1 MRKVIFQ
8 MMISLDGYFEGPN
21 REIDW
26 HNVDDEFNDYATG
39 TLKSVD
45 TLLFG
50 RVTYELMAGY
60 WPTEMAD
67 SDDPVV
73 AERMNTL
80 EKIVFSKTLKKAEW
94 ENTTLVKKDIA
105 ETVEILKQKQ
115 GKDIAIFGSSDLA
128 LALLPSGL
136 IDELRILINPV
147 ILGQGKTLFRGIDSR
162 LYLKLLRTRIFRSGT
177 VLLCYEPVMK

>member
-1 MRKVIFQ
+1 
-8 MMISLDGYFEGPN
+8 MMISVDGYFEGRN

-26 HNVDDEFNDYATG
+26 HNVDNEFNEYAISF
-39 TLKSVD
+39 LNSLD

-60 WPTEMAD
+60 WPTEAAL

-73 AERMNTL
+73 ADKMNSL
-80 EKIVFSKTLKKAEW
+80 EKIVFSKTLKKAGW
-94 ENTTLVKKDIA
+94 NNTTLIKKDIA
-105 ETVEILKQKQ
+105 ETVEELKHRQ

-136 IDELRILINPV
+136 IDELNIFVNPV
-147 ILGQGKTLFRGIDSR
+147 ILGQGKTLFRGFNTR
-162 LYLKLLRTRIFRSGT
+162 LSLTLLRTRIFRSGN